1 MLVDRKSKKTS
12 KYVGLFGLKSTIS
25 GTQQDES
32 AKEETCSGKEDDTV
46 QATFFDSFLEI
57 RRSQGMECVSLGPGW
72 EEMDIGFLSTQDIR
86 SLLSPICVFTLLLL
100 HFKMR

>member
-1 MLVDRKSKKTS
+1 
-12 KYVGLFGLKSTIS
+12 
-25 GTQQDES
+25 
-32 AKEETCSGKEDDTV
+32 
-46 QATFFDSFLEI
+46 
-57 RRSQGMECVSLGPGW
+57 MECVSLGPGW